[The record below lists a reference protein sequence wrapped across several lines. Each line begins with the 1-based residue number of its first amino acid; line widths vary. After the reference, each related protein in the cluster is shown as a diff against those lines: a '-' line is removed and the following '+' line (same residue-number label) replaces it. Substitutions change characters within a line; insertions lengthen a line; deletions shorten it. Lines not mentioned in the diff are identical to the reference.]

1 MRIHN
6 VEFLGLR
13 SPLPRPASFSWG
25 SAAARNVG
33 LIRVVTEDGLTGVG
47 ETSVTFPLWSLE
59 ERALTVREGLR
70 PLVVGRDVSD
80 IGAIIIDLQ
89 RTLGRL
95 GPLWSPVAI
104 QATIGA
110 FEVALWDLH
119 AKAAGRP
126 LYALLRDNGGAGDSD
141 LSPGPIPL
149 YAVGFTGEA
158 EQIAEQARAA
168 LDAGFAAVKIRA
180 GFGRDRD
187 LSLLDAMAAAIP
199 DMQRVLVDANMAWSR
214 QEAREMIAAIGDYGV
229 GWIEEPVVCTD
240 IEGLAALR
248 HDARVPIAAGEN
260 AYGREEGVRLVTGGA
275 IDVFMPDIA
284 RCGGLTNARAVI
296 AVARAH
302 GLPYSPHQYASDVG
316 FVTCLHLCAAE
327 PGALHV
333 LRDISPWP
341 LRSEVL
347 TQPVRVEGG
356 TAWIPAGP
364 GLGVELDA
372 AAIERYRV
380 I

>member
-1 MRIHN
+1 MRIRD

-33 LIRVVTEDGLTGVG
+33 LIRVVAEDGLTGVG

-80 IGAIIIDLQ
+80 LGAIITDLQ

-110 FEVALWDLH
+110 FEVALWDLRG
-119 AKAAGRP
+119 KTEGRP
-126 LYALLRDNGGAGDSD
+126 LYALLQGNMESADAAPS
-141 LSPGPIPL
+141 LAPVPL

-168 LDAGFAAVKIRA
+168 LDAGYAAVKIRV
-180 GFGRDRD
+180 GFGRERD
-187 LSLLDAMAAAIP
+187 LALLDAVRAVIP
-199 DMQRVLVDANMAWSR
+199 DMRRVLVDANMAWSR
-214 QEAREMIAAIGDYGV
+214 DEAREMIAAIGNYGV

-240 IEGLAALR
+240 IEGLAMLR
-248 HDARVPIAAGEN
+248 QQAQVPIAAGEN
-260 AYGREEGVRLVTGGA
+260 AYGREEGVQLVTAGA
-275 IDVFMPDIA
+275 IDVFMPDVA
-284 RCGGLTNARAVI
+284 RCGGLTNARAII
-296 AVARAH
+296 AAARAQ

-347 TQPVRVEGG
+347 AQPVRVEGG